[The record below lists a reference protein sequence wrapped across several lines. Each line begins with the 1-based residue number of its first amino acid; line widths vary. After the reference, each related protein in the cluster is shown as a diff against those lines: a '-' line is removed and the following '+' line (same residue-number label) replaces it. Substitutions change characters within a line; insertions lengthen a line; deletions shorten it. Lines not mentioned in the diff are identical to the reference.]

1 MDDKGA
7 LTRGIGVLRL
17 LSEKGALSLEEL
29 VRATAFP
36 KTSLFRVMRELV
48 LLGVVA
54 RDPDRRFRALQR
66 LMPAAG
72 SADFDA
78 LLRNVMTDLA
88 RQTGQTIEWYLPGPE
103 GMVLTQRETPDGA
116 EIGVRAN
123 VGFVRKWR
131 GEMDAVLALG
141 TAWLL
146 PKEKRPP
153 LASYTTYVRPY
164 KPQKMSAQA
173 VRERLAEATRSRKLA
188 DETPNANNVRRA
200 AALVTGLAGA
210 LGVLA
215 AAEVVHPAE
224 GDRIRRLS
232 DLVFAA
238 AEKISNAGRVETRCG
253 EATP

>member
-1 MDDKGA
+1 
-7 LTRGIGVLRL
+7 
-17 LSEKGALSLEEL
+17 
-29 VRATAFP
+29 
-36 KTSLFRVMRELV
+36 
-48 LLGVVA
+48 
-54 RDPDRRFRALQR
+54 
-66 LMPAAG
+66 
-72 SADFDA
+72 
-78 LLRNVMTDLA
+78 
-88 RQTGQTIEWYLPGPE
+88 
-103 GMVLTQRETPDGA
+103 
-116 EIGVRAN
+116 
-123 VGFVRKWR
+123 
-131 GEMDAVLALG
+131 
-141 TAWLL
+141 
-146 PKEKRPP
+146 
-153 LASYTTYVRPY
+153 
-164 KPQKMSAQA
+164 MSAQA